1 MEDNNNPFAE
11 EQNAEEL
18 LHDDEITETAENAET
33 TSAEAHSPARR
44 TGQDKLIY
52 LNRRTPNPDK
62 IDFWSDVTAAKPR
75 RRLRFAV
82 GVICICLLI
91 LMIFGYSI
99 AIQRGKGWFTNL
111 FRGKPNI
118 EFTLPIADTPSVP
131 DSDKNPDGTYTAAG
145 LAKQVMPSVVQIKT
159 YTKNAIV
166 PDSQGSG
173 IIMSSD
179 GYIVTNAHVVS
190 GEHYGITI
198 MLSDKTEYAA
208 RLVGADDSTDIAVL
222 KVNLKD
228 LTPAQ
233 FADSDLC
240 KAGDEV
246 VAIGSPAGYE
256 NSITKGIISGLNR
269 QIRAE
274 NSATAMNCIQID
286 AAINP
291 GNSGGPLLNMWGQV
305 IGITSSKLVA
315 ESYDNIGFAIT
326 TNSAKPIIEMLME
339 DGYVPD
345 RGRMGIA
352 YYAIT
357 SAQAELYGLKCG
369 IYVASI
375 DSECNIA
382 QTELKEGDIITEIDG
397 VEALDTTA
405 VSEIMG
411 KHRAGD
417 EITCKVFRPSED
429 SDDDGGE
436 TFEITFELNSDKT
449 AMIEAKKKKDKE

>member
-1 MEDNNNPFAE
+1 MEDRDNNRVTEDAIAE
-11 EQNAEEL
+11 DILPDEKKADDNASE
-18 LHDDEITETAENAET
+18 AAVPQR
-33 TSAEAHSPARR
+33 SARE
-44 TGQDKLIY
+44 KLIY
-52 LNRRTPNPDK
+52 LNRRTPDPDK
-62 IDFWSDVTAAKPR
+62 TDFWSDVTATKPR
-75 RRLRFAV
+75 RSFRFAI

-91 LMIFGYSI
+91 LTIFAYSI
-99 AIQRGKGWFTNL
+99 AIQRGKGWFMNI
-111 FRGKPNI
+111 FRGRSNI

-131 DSDKNPDGTYTAAG
+131 DNLKNPDGTFTAAG
-145 LAKQVMPSVVQIKT
+145 LAEQVMPSVVQIKT
-159 YTKNAIV
+159 YAKNAIV

-179 GYIVTNAHVVS
+179 GYIITNAHVVS

-208 RLVGADDSTDIAVL
+208 KLVGADDSTDIAVL

-345 RGRMGIA
+345 RGRMGIS

-375 DSECNIA
+375 DSKCNIA
-382 QTELKEGDIITEIDG
+382 KTELEEGDIIVEIDG

-405 VSEIMG
+405 VSEIMS
-411 KHRAGD
+411 KHKAGD
-417 EITCKVFRPSED
+417 EITCKVFRPSDD
-429 SDDDGGE
+429 SDDDSGE
-436 TFEITFELNSDKT
+436 SFEITFELNSDKT
-449 AMIEAKKKKDKE
+449 AMIEAKKNKDKE

>member
-1 MEDNNNPFAE
+1 MEETDNRTVTE
-11 EQNAEEL
+11 EETVPGDTHDEE
-18 LHDDEITETAENAET
+18 I
-33 TSAEAHSPARR
+33 SAEAAQPEAPHR
-44 TGQDKLIY
+44 TVQEKLIY
-52 LNRRTPNPDK
+52 LNSRTPDPD
-62 IDFWSDVTAAKPR
+62 DADLWSDVAAVKPR
-75 RRLRFAV
+75 RRLRSIV
-82 GVICICLLI
+82 GIICICLLI
-91 LMIFGYSI
+91 VTIFGYSL
-99 AIQRGKGWFTNL
+99 ALQRGKGWFLNL
-111 FRGKPNI
+111 FRGSSNI

-131 DSDKNPDGTYTAAG
+131 DSEKNPDGTYTAAA

-159 YTKNAIV
+159 YTENAII

-190 GEHYGITI
+190 GEHYGITV

-208 RLVGADDSTDIAVL
+208 KLVGADDSTDIAVL
-222 KVNLKD
+222 KVGLKD

-256 NSITKGIISGLNR
+256 NSITKGIISGLDR

-345 RGRMGIA
+345 RGRMGIT
-352 YYAIT
+352 YYPIT
-357 SAQAELYGLKCG
+357 SAQAELYGLKSG
-369 IYVASI
+369 IYVAGI
-375 DSECNIA
+375 DEECNIA
-382 QTELKEGDIITEIDG
+382 KTELKKGDIITEIDG
-397 VEALDTTA
+397 VGLLDTNA
-405 VSEIMG
+405 VSGILE
-411 KHRAGD
+411 KHKAGD
-417 EITCKVFRPSED
+417 KITCKVFRPSED
-429 SDDDGGE
+429 KDGEGE
-436 TFEITFELNSDKT
+436 TFEITFKLNSDKS
-449 AMIEAKKKKDKE
+449 AMIKAKKDKDKDKE